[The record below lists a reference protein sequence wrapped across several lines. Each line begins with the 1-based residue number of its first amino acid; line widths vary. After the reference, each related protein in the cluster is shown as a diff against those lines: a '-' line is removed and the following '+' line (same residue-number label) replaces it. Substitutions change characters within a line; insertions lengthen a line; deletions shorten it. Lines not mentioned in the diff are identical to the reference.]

1 MEKSFAIELRG
12 FYREEFLGSL
22 TELPGVYF
30 VFLGYKTDRGCSI
43 KRCIY
48 IGKAEEQGVR
58 NRLMNH
64 EKMAEFHQKQDS
76 SGGMILY
83 FAYAECPV
91 ADVAEIEGSL
101 IKHFQPE
108 INVECTESFTSEADS
123 IVLSLGGKIPVI
135 FANDQQFVVAPEKES
150 K

>member
-1 MEKSFAIELRG
+1 MEKSFTIELHG
-12 FYREEFLGSL
+12 FYREEFLENL
-22 TELPGVYF
+22 TALPGVYF

-43 KRCIY
+43 KKCIY
-48 IGKAEEQGVR
+48 IGKAEAQGVR
-58 NRLMNH
+58 DRLKNH
-64 EKMAEFHQKQDS
+64 DKMAEFHKKQAS

-108 INVECTESFTSEADS
+108 INVECIESFKSKADT
-123 IVLSLGGKIPVI
+123 ILLSLGGKIPVI
-135 FANDQQFVVAPEKES
+135 FANDQQFVVVPEKEF